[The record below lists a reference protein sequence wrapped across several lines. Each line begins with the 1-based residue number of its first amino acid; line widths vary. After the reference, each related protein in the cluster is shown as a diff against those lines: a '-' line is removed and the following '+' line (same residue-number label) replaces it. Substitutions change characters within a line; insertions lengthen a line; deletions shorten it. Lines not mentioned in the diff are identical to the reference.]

1 MKILFLILVLFL
13 SGCAYPRF
21 QPSGDSGGTTEYY
34 WAKKTCDICH
44 KPCGFFKV
52 INGKKIICAN
62 CYEKLYKGK

>member
-1 MKILFLILVLFL
+1 MKILSLILILLL

-34 WAKKTCDICH
+34 WAKKTCSICH
-44 KPCGFFKV
+44 KQCGYFKV
-52 INGKKIICAN
+52 INGKKIICAD